1 MAREEHSRP
10 DPDDLLAKIQ
20 AEEKARRRG
29 SLKIFLGYAAGVG
42 KTYAMLEAAQV
53 RKSEGVDVAVAYVET
68 HRRADTDALLS
79 GLEILPR
86 KKVEYRGVDLT
97 EMDVDAVLGRHPQ
110 IVLVDELAHTNA
122 PGSVHPKRYQDVEDL
137 LDAGIN
143 VYTTLNIQHI
153 ESLND
158 VVAQITGVKVRET
171 LPDTVLEEAGEIE
184 LVDLPPDELLQRL
197 QEGKVYF
204 PDQAARAVQ
213 LFFRKGNLTALREMS
228 LRHAAE
234 RVEGQM
240 QTYMQAK
247 SIAGP
252 WAAAER
258 LMVCLSSGLL
268 GERLV
273 RSARRLAGELNCEWI
288 AVYVETPDLAHQSE
302 EERERIAHALRLAEE
317 LGGKSVTLPGSPAA
331 QVLLDYARTH
341 NVTRIIV
348 GKPIRPRWQELL
360 RPSFIDRL
368 IRQSG
373 TIDVFV
379 VSGEGSTR
387 AVSGAR
393 EFFPHRPLRR
403 YLLSLLLVAAVTGLG
418 YLIRDFVAP
427 TNLVMLYLLA
437 VVLAA
442 ANLGRGPSI
451 LASFLGVL
459 AFDFFFVQ
467 PYLTFAFTDT
477 EYLIT
482 FAGLFVASLVISQL
496 GAQLRDQAE
505 SARRRQ
511 METTSLY
518 GLSRDLAVAEGMDA
532 ILKAVTDNIAQ
543 TFDRDVVIFL
553 PDTHGKLKPIAATSD
568 FQTGENDLAVAEWA
582 MEHDQIAGRG
592 TDTLPAAQARYLP
605 LKTAHGTVGVLAV
618 RPHDPARH
626 LPPEGYRLLES
637 FASQAAIAIERIQ
650 LFEQARQSQLLQ
662 ATEKLQSALLNSISH
677 DLRTPLV
684 SVTGALTSLDE
695 QAGSLT
701 EEDRRSLILTAR
713 EEAERL
719 NRLVGNLLSMTR
731 IESGAIRLNR
741 QGEEIAEIVN
751 AALEQLGK
759 RIGDHPV
766 RVNITPDFPSVPMDF
781 NLMVQVLVNVVE
793 NAAKYSPAGAPIDI
807 TADYDESTAHL
818 EVTDRGIGIPP
829 GDSTRI
835 FDKFYRVQR
844 PESVSGSGLG
854 LTISK
859 GIIDAH
865 GGLIS
870 ARPRAGGGTV
880 ITIELPI
887 ME

>member
-1 MAREEHSRP
+1 MAPEEVSRP
-10 DPDDLLAKIQ
+10 DPDSLLAKIQ
-20 AEEKARRRG
+20 TEEKARQRG

-42 KTYAMLEAAQV
+42 KTYAMLEAARV
-53 RKSEGVDVAVAYVET
+53 RKREGVDVAVAYVET
-68 HRRADTDALLS
+68 HRRPETDALLS
-79 GLEILPR
+79 GLEIIPR
-86 KKVEYRGVDLT
+86 KKVEYRGVGLT
-97 EMDVDAVLGRHPQ
+97 EMDVDAVLERHPQ
-110 IVLVDELAHTNA
+110 IALVDELAHTNA
-122 PGSVHPKRYQDVEDL
+122 PGSLHPKRYQDVEDL
-137 LDAGIN
+137 LDAGIT

-158 VVAQITGVKVRET
+158 VVTQITGVKVRET

-184 LVDLPPDELLQRL
+184 LVDLPPDELLKRL
-197 QEGKVYF
+197 QDGKVYF

-213 LFFRKGNLTALREMS
+213 LFFRIGNLTALREMS
-228 LRHAAE
+228 LRQVAE
-234 RVEGQM
+234 RVKGQM
-240 QTYMQAK
+240 QSYMRAK

-258 LMVCLSSGLL
+258 LMVCLSSGIM

-273 RSARRLAGELNCEWI
+273 RSAKRLAGELNCEWI
-288 AVYVETPDLAHQSE
+288 AVYVETPELAHQSE

-317 LGGKSVTLPGSPAA
+317 LGGKTVTLPGAPAA
-331 QVLLDYARTH
+331 QVLLEYARTH

-348 GKPIRPRWQELL
+348 GKPLRPRWQELF

-368 IRQSG
+368 IRLSG

-379 VSGEGSTR
+379 VSGEGSSR
-387 AVSGAR
+387 AASGAR
-393 EFFPHRPLRR
+393 GFFPHRPLRR
-403 YLLSLLLVAAVTGLG
+403 YLLSLALVAAATGLG
-418 YLIRDFVAP
+418 YPIRDFVAP

-437 VVLAA
+437 VILAA

-451 LASFLGVL
+451 MASILGVL
-459 AFDFFFVQ
+459 AFDFFFIK
-467 PYLTFAFTDT
+467 PYLTFAFADT

-482 FAGLFVASLVISQL
+482 FAGLFIVSLVISQL
-496 GAQLRDQAE
+496 GAQQRDQAE

-511 METTSLY
+511 VETTSLY

-532 ILKAVTDNIAQ
+532 ILKAITDNIAQ

-553 PDTHGKLKPIAATSD
+553 PDSRGILSPIAATTD
-568 FQTGENDLAVAEWA
+568 FQTSENDLAVAEWA
-582 MEHDQIAGRG
+582 MAHDQIAGRG

-618 RPHDPARH
+618 RPHDPAHH
-626 LPPEGYRLLES
+626 LPPEGYLLLES

-662 ATEKLQSALLNSISH
+662 ATEELQSALLNSISH

-684 SVTGALTSLDE
+684 SITGALTSLDE

-731 IESGAIRLNR
+731 IESGAIRLHR
-741 QGEEIAEIVN
+741 QGEEVGEIVN

-759 RIGDHPV
+759 RLGDHPV
-766 RVNITPDFPSVPMDF
+766 RVDITPDFPPIPLDF

-793 NAAKYSPAGAPIDI
+793 NAAKYSPAGTPIDI
-807 TADYDESTAHL
+807 TANYDESTAHL
-818 EVTDRGIGIPP
+818 EIADLGIGIPP
-829 GDSTRI
+829 EDASRV
-835 FDKFYRVQR
+835 FEKFYRVQR

-859 GIIDAH
+859 GIVDAH
-865 GGLIS
+865 GGLIA
-870 ARPRAGGGTV
+870 ARPRQGGGTV